1 MAFPPTASSNA
12 LLSEHFGYTPLTLVD
27 DVINS
32 VNELVFGA
40 VISVENALVKMK
52 PESLGFKTA
61 PGMIR
66 DVDDN
71 GKLMLTDE
79 EMGELQNG
87 LHQLETLW
95 TNAVDKA
102 FDKWEIYAM
111 RNIMVVDPKLV
122 PWVQLAHHKV
132 GLCVRGDQR
141 GGLMRKGHRLHH
153 ATVA

>member
-1 MAFPPTASSNA
+1 MAFPPTAPSNA

-40 VISVENALVKMK
+40 VMSVENALFKME

-71 GKLMLTDE
+71 GKLMLTEE

-95 TNAVDKA
+95 TDAVDEA

-111 RNIMVVDPKLV
+111 RNIMVVDPNLV

-132 GLCVRGDQR
+132 CVSI
-141 GGLMRKGHRLHH
+141 GGRETG
-153 ATVA
+153 